1 MDPNLIQNQRI
12 ISRESRVNFT
22 ITLEVLKKWVIEVL
36 LHLLI
41 VELFNSYIIRFL
53 GRLGFA
59 IIGGALLV
67 FLWLYMHYIFQLQLL
82 FFFL

>member
-1 MDPNLIQNQRI
+1 MLK
-12 ISRESRVNFT
+12 ERV
-22 ITLEVLKKWVIEVL
+22 VEVL

-59 IIGGALLV
+59 IIDGALLV

>member
-22 ITLEVLKKWVIEVL
+22 ITLEVLKEWVVEVL

-59 IIGGALLV
+59 IICGALLV